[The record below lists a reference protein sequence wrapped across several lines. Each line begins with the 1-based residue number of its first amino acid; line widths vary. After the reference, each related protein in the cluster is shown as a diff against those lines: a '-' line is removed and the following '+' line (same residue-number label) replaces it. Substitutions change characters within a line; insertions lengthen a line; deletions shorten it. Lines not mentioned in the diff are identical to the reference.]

1 MDVAAPYRTVVPSL
15 DGEVLEVLA
24 RAGKAMTGRQVQR
37 AARRGSV
44 PGIASVLD
52 RLVGSGLVTAERVGA
67 SILYE
72 INRDHVA
79 WPAVAALTALHETF
93 MSRLRDELSTWRQPP
108 AQAVLFGS
116 SARGDGDASSDID
129 LLIVH
134 RDTHAPS
141 EVQLDHLR
149 DRIRRWTGNHAQLV
163 VVEESRWRRM
173 ATADDPLVASVKR
186 DGVDL
191 LSTNV
196 AT

>member
-134 RDTHAPS
+134 RKADAPS

-163 VVEESRWRRM
+163 VVEESRWHRM

-191 LSTNV
+191 LSRNV